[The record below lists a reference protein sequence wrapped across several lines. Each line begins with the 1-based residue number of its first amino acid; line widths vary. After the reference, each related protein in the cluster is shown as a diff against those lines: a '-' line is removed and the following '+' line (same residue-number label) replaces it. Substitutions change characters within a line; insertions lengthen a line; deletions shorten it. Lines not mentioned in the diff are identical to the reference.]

1 MLKEY
6 CPLPLVTATGNT
18 RVIFFLPSSM
28 KRTARGQV
36 SLQHVLARKH
46 LGGIGRVEGV
56 DATRYVPVIK
66 VWDAGL
72 KHTQTLTV

>member
-1 MLKEY
+1 
-6 CPLPLVTATGNT
+6 
-18 RVIFFLPSSM
+18 M